1 MPESKGPTEGDAHYQ
16 PWLRNQSAGKPMARP
31 EPLPTRGPPG
41 LTPAQPARVA
51 SGLSADELLARPIPR
66 PETTTGHEATT
77 AARLRAGAGQLT
89 GRASQLIERA
99 DIAGRVEKLE
109 LGRRVRAA
117 AVIAKRLAAQG
128 ADATANA
135 SRVAVRTSMNT
146 AKHAIGAA
154 SPRIRD
160 ASEQVKQAVSG
171 NSAKAV
177 SAIAAGTRSAGAK
190 ARKLAESSP
199 AAALIPAKPTMPAS
213 QLDVL
218 MEAEGQHMPHSG
230 SGLPLFASAQPQTNA
245 ETPPV
250 PIAPHIIAA
259 SSSLGHAGR
268 SDGGGG
274 GEGSDHSASD
284 PWHRHPASWIVGG
297 IALAMSGF
305 IGGMVWSGGI
315 SQRAVTERIVHDYVL
330 NHPEIIPQA
339 MERLQATR
347 VAETIGRQR
356 VAIERPFSGAWA
368 GAADGDVTLVVFT
381 DYACTFCRASEA
393 DIERLLRE
401 DRRVKIVFRELPI
414 LSRESEAAAR
424 LALTAARSG
433 RYMDVHRALFASGNP
448 DAAARSAVA
457 QRFVVAT
464 DAAALS
470 NPAITGELRAN
481 VALARELG
489 FDGTPSWV
497 VGDKVLTGA
506 VGYDALKAAIAEARG

>member
-1 MPESKGPTEGDAHYQ
+1 MPESKGPTGDDAHYQ

-31 EPLPTRGPPG
+31 EPLPTRGLPDPS
-41 LTPAQPARVA
+41 PARPVRVA
-51 SGLSADELLARPIPR
+51 SGLSADELLARPIPK
-66 PETTTGHEATT
+66 PEMTIGHEATT
-77 AARLRAGAGQLT
+77 AARLRAGAGQWA
-89 GRASQLIERA
+89 GRATQLVERA
-99 DIAGRVEKLE
+99 GIAGRVEKLE
-109 LGRRVRAA
+109 LGRRAHAA
-117 AVIAKRLAAQG
+117 AVTAMRLVAHGAA
-128 ADATANA
+128 ATANA
-135 SRVAVRTSMNT
+135 SRVAARTSMDA
-146 AKHAIGAA
+146 AKQAIGAA

-160 ASEQVKQAVSG
+160 ASEQVRHAVSG

-177 SAIAAGTRSAGAK
+177 SAIAAGTRSAGAR

-199 AAALIPAKPTMPAS
+199 AAALIPVKPAMPAS
-213 QLDVL
+213 QLDAL
-218 MEAEGQHMPHSG
+218 METEGQQAPHSG
-230 SGLPLFASAQPQTNA
+230 SGLPLFASAQPQTNV

-250 PIAPHIIAA
+250 NIAPPIVAA
-259 SSSLGHAGR
+259 SSSLSHAGR
-268 SDGGGG
+268 SGGG
-274 GEGSDHSASD
+274 GEGSGHSASD

-297 IALAMSGF
+297 IALALGGF

-356 VAIERPFSGAWA
+356 AAIERPFSGAWA
-368 GAADGDVTLVVFT
+368 GTADGDVTLVVFT

-401 DRRVKIVFRELPI
+401 DRRLKIVFRELPI
-414 LSRESEAAAR
+414 LSQESEAAAR

-457 QRFVVAT
+457 NRFVVAA
-464 DAAALS
+464 DAASLA
-470 NPAITGELRAN
+470 NPAITSELRAN

-506 VGYDALKAAIAEARG
+506 VGYDALKAAVAEARG